1 MFIVIRYMV
10 AFLSVQFFMISQVK
24 NNLFYDHKYYHYM
37 AASFNVLF
45 KKTVEVNNTIWIIT
59 YIFRFI
65 NFYPG
70 KTAFTDQYSLPN
82 IFFYIG
88 QL

>member
-1 MFIVIRYMV
+1 
-10 AFLSVQFFMISQVK
+10 
-24 NNLFYDHKYYHYM
+24 M

>member
-1 MFIVIRYMV
+1 MV
-10 AFLSVQFFMISQVK
+10 AFLSVQFFMIFQVK

-45 KKTVEVNNTIWIIT
+45 KKTVEVNNTIWIIA
-59 YIFRFI
+59 YIFGFI
-65 NFYPG
+65 NFYPAM
-70 KTAFTDQYSLPN
+70 TAFTDQYSLPN
-82 IFFYIG
+82 ICFYIG